1 MYRSQNH
8 QRIVSSPQ
16 ARLYFLSIAINIAI
30 SIYPMAA
37 ATPYTNTALSNFLG
51 SKAHS
56 TPRNRIIPTN
66 PITVLIPQGFQT
78 IINDNGVAVYKK
90 DYANKKSEYVTV
102 VNTTKASI
110 NNLLGEVINT
120 PNGTIGKKVLTEF
133 WQDAINKNTSSKTAR
148 VVINGTFFSTNDNP
162 TGIAFGLKVA
172 SHVITY
178 GYAIGKEYPG
188 LIRVFNG
195 RMQSGFSI
203 SPYARSIFDDKSNL
217 DAVGAL
223 DVTADKSATRYLPR
237 TFVGVKRD
245 TRSVKPE
252 AYRTVIFY
260 SSNYAR
266 QIDAT
271 NTLKAFGASDMAMLD
286 GGGST
291 GIIIDGKPVIAT
303 NREIPHAN

>member
-16 ARLYFLSIAINIAI
+16 ARLYFLGIAIFIAI

-37 ATPYTNTALSNFLG
+37 ATPYTSTALSNFLG
-51 SKAHS
+51 SKAS
-56 TPRNRIIPTN
+56 ATPRNRITPTN
-66 PITVLIPQGFQT
+66 SITVLIPQGFQT

-110 NNLLGEVINT
+110 NNLVGEVINT

-148 VVINGTFFSTNDNP
+148 VVINGTFFSTNENP

-188 LIRVFNG
+188 LIRVFKFG
-195 RMQSGFSI
+195 GMQSGFSI

-237 TFVGVKRD
+237 TFVGVNRNG
-245 TRSVKPE
+245 
-252 AYRTVIFY
+252 TVIFY

-271 NTLKAFGASDMAMLD
+271 NTLKAFGASYMAMLD

-303 NREIPHAN
+303 NRKIPHAIAVYSGK